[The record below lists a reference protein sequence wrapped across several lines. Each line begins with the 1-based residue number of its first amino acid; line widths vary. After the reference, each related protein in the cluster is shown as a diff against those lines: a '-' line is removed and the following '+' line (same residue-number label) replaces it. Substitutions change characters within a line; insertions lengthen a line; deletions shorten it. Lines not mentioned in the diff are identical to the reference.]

1 MMGTAVAAQVKLW
14 PLALYFCLV
23 IALTGLLLGISY
35 FLGQRHRETQTGKP
49 YESGIVST
57 GTARVHF
64 DVKFYLNA
72 IFFVIFDL
80 EAMFIIA
87 WAVVIRQAGWSGYF
101 EIVIFIVVL
110 GIALV
115 YLWKQGAL
123 DWSPD
128 TGRIG
133 AGEADRG
140 LEADNGGARG
150 SGPVSGRVHSGGEKD
165 GRDES

>member
-1 MMGTAVAAQVKLW
+1 MAFIAEVKLW
-14 PLALYFCLV
+14 PLALYFGLV
-23 IALTGLLLGISY
+23 VALTGALLGVSY
-35 FLGQRHRETQTGKP
+35 MLGQRHRETQTGKP

-64 DVKFYLNA
+64 DAKFYLNA

-87 WAVVIRQAGWSGYF
+87 WAVVIRQAGWSGYI

-110 GIALV
+110 GIALL

-123 DWSPD
+123 DWGPESRRAGKAGQSPE
-128 TGRIG
+128 TGK
-133 AGEADRG
+133 
-140 LEADNGGARG
+140 GGVKE
-150 SGPVSGRVHSGGEKD
+150 P
-165 GRDES
+165 